1 MSMRIKHIT
10 MSNKLKT
17 LSNSQLETL
26 ISKSLSE
33 YLDEEVACNVHHT
46 DIPNIDDVDKIE
58 HSNKR
63 TMSFRA
69 DLSYEETDRV

>member
-1 MSMRIKHIT
+1 

-33 YLDEEVACNVHHT
+33 YLDEQVECKVHHT
-46 DIPNIDDVDKIE
+46 DIPNIDDVDKLE
-58 HSNKR
+58 HDKKR
-63 TMSFRA
+63 TMTFRA
-69 DLSYEETDRV
+69 DLSYTETEHY

>member
-1 MSMRIKHIT
+1 

-17 LSNSQLETL
+17 LSKSQLETL
-26 ISKSLSE
+26 ISKSLVE
-33 YLDEEVACNVHHT
+33 YLDEEVDCNVHHT
-46 DIPNIDDVDKIE
+46 DVPNIDDEDKIE

-69 DLSYEETDRV
+69 DLSYKETDNV

>member
-1 MSMRIKHIT
+1 

-26 ISKSLSE
+26 ISKSLGE
-33 YLDEEVACNVHHT
+33 YLDKEVKCSVRHT
-46 DIPNIDDVDKIE
+46 DIPNIDDEDKVE

-63 TMSFRA
+63 TMTFRA
-69 DLSYEETDRV
+69 DLSYTETDRV

>member
-1 MSMRIKHIT
+1 

-17 LSNSQLETL
+17 LSNSQLESL

-33 YLDEEVACNVHHT
+33 YLNEEVECNVRHT
-46 DIPNIDDVDKIE
+46 DIPNIDDEDKVE

-63 TMSFRA
+63 TLTFRA
-69 DLSYEETDRV
+69 DLSYTETDRV

>member
-1 MSMRIKHIT
+1 

-26 ISKSLSE
+26 ISKSISE
-33 YLDEEVACNVHHT
+33 YLNEEVKCNVHHT
-46 DIPNIDDVDKIE
+46 DIPNIDDEDKIE

-63 TMSFRA
+63 TMTFRA
-69 DLSYEETDRV
+69 DLSYTETDRV